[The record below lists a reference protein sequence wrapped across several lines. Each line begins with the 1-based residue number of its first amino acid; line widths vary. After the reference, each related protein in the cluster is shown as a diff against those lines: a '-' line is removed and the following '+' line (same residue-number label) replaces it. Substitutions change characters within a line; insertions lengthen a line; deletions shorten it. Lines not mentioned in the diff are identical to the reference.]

1 MAERMRRKLKE
12 IRGRGL
18 MWGLEL
24 VLDRASNEPVPAR
37 LGLPSQIRKA
47 ALEAGLI
54 CYPGSGSAADGRDGA
69 HIMLAPPYIITDAE
83 LEELCERL
91 GRALEEL
98 GFG

>member
-1 MAERMRRKLKE
+1 VGD

-37 LGLPSQIRKA
+37 LGLPSRIRET
-47 ALEAGLI
+47 ALQAGLI
-54 CYPGSGSAADGRDGA
+54 CYPGSGSAADGRNGA

-83 LEELCERL
+83 LEELCTRL
-91 GRALEEL
+91 GRALE
-98 GFG
+98 GVDFG